1 MSARGFNPW
10 PSTRKGFF
18 SGLLVGI
25 IVMGLLAAIAGAVI
39 LGVRWSQ
46 GYMLPLRGRTFGP
59 DLPERSFG
67 FGLRGRSFGFG
78 LRGRPFGFGAFL
90 CCPALLFIVG
100 GFLLLALIGKRS
112 RWHHPHRPPWCWDRE
127 KPPAAETR
135 EPADEP
141 DAQAGDTG
149 AASY

>member
-1 MSARGFNPW
+1 MS
-10 PSTRKGFF
+10 RKGFF

-39 LGVRWSQ
+39 FGVRWSQ
-46 GYMLPLRGRTFGP
+46 GYTLPLRGRTFGP

-67 FGLRGRSFGFG
+67 FGLRGR
-78 LRGRPFGFGAFL
+78 PFGFGAFL
-90 CCPALLFIVG
+90 CGPALVFVFG
-100 GFLLLALIGKRS
+100 GFLLLALIGTRS

-127 KPPAAETR
+127 KLPAAETK

-141 DAQAGDTG
+141 DAQAGDIG
-149 AASY
+149 AESY